1 MTGTAKNKV
10 VVDYAKRLSEAIYS
24 VQNWMGRKVGGKP
37 CWKQA
42 SPREMWKQSCSGP
55 LRVDPLADRISG
67 TAADGPS
74 SSERAPPTLR
84 KMVYHVRK
92 GGAYLFLPEK
102 NSARLYSG
110 SESMWKQTIQKVGP
124 NVWDYTFD
132 FHLTKNNQEWFV
144 RFETG
149 IKNDGKFVT
158 DLNGFNFE
166 THVHRKDLPTQAQVY
181 PMPGYASIEDSSNRL
196 TVLSTHA
203 QGAASL
209 VTGSLDIWI
218 DRRLAQ
224 DDERGLGQGV
234 QDNVRMTT
242 TLRVI
247 LEDVRGT
254 APSHWVRRWWEDL
267 EHLLSS
273 LLATLLQVCP
283 FP

>member
-1 MTGTAKNKV
+1 M
-10 VVDYAKRLSEAIYS
+10 EANDTKI
-24 VQNWMGRKVGGKP
+24 
-37 CWKQA
+37 
-42 SPREMWKQSCSGP
+42 
-55 LRVDPLADRISG
+55 
-67 TAADGPS
+67 
-74 SSERAPPTLR
+74 
-84 KMVYHVRK
+84 
-92 GGAYLFLPEK
+92 
-102 NSARLYSG
+102 
-110 SESMWKQTIQKVGP
+110 GP

-267 EHLLSS
+267 EHPVEFFAGDASSGFVLFREQRFLSS
-273 LLATLLQVCP
+273 SQRLCFLSHNHWSTPNSHRSRRAQQRHQLGSCHHKKRISPT
-283 FP
+283 FPTN